1 MVSMTLSVPEELK
14 QEMDNFKEIN
24 WSEIAR
30 EAIKQR
36 LIMLEKFRDFTK
48 DSEITEEDA
57 LKWGREVSK
66 AVSKRLRQRAKKG

>member
-1 MVSMTLSVPEELK
+1 MVSMTLSVSEELK

-36 LIMLEKFRDFTK
+36 LILLEKFKKFTK
-48 DSEITEEDA
+48 NSEITEKDA
-57 LKWGREVSK
+57 LKWGKEVSK
-66 AVSKRLRQRAKKG
+66 AVSKRLRQRVKG

>member
-36 LIMLEKFRDFTK
+36 LIMLEKFRNFTK
-48 DSEITEEDA
+48 SSKITEKDA
-57 LKWGREVSK
+57 LKWGREVNK
-66 AVSKRLRQRAKKG
+66 AVSKHLRQKSN